1 MNKGH
6 IPPVRSLLDPRP
18 IVAWPDTTEVFCGSD
33 VPKQPVSQNPHGSDQ
48 R

>member
-18 IVAWPDTTEVFCGSD
+18 LLAWPDTTEVFCMVD
-33 VPKQPVSQNPHGSDQ
+33 VQKHLFSNTPQL
-48 R
+48 